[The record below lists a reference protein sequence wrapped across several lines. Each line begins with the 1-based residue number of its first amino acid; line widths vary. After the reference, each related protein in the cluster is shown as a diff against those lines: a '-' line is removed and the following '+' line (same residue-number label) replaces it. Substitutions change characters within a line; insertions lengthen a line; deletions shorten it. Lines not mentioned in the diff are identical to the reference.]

1 MKTRN
6 PFTKAVF
13 TAIIIILFNATIS
26 QGAIAN
32 EGFRSPV
39 GSWFVVITPDSGGP
53 PPFTNLATL
62 NQEGTII
69 TSDPVAGAGHGA
81 WKQTGTR
88 DFEVKFLE
96 LLPPDSGFPLGSILT
111 VTATLTVD
119 DSGDMASGWNIGEFS
134 APGIG
139 VIFVV
144 EGGVTFTR
152 ITVD

>member
-13 TAIIIILFNATIS
+13 TAIIIILFSATIS

-39 GSWFVVITPDSGGP
+39 GSWFVVITPDAGGP

-62 NQEGTII
+62 NREGTII
-69 TSDPVAGAGHGA
+69 TSDPVTGAGHGA

-111 VTATLTVD
+111 VTASLTID
-119 DSGDMASGWNIGEFS
+119 DSGDEANGTNIGEFS
-134 APGIG
+134 DPDGN
-139 VIFVV
+139 VLFVV
-144 EGGVTFTR
+144 AGGVSFTR
-152 ITVD
+152 IEVD